1 MTNEHDL
8 GDEFVQRRAV
18 RVGAAA
24 QAAARGES
32 ATPELETPKGSGSDA
47 SLSDRVRSGV
57 EADPTR
63 GLSSPEDV
71 AAATPMGRQRFDTPA
86 TQGPVRVNTNL
97 DAMPEGPRA
106 ENTRGGG
113 SPMLLG
119 DDVSVSDAV
128 RSGYRSVPLP
138 FDMEQT
144 RKRNFQRA
152 ASGQGGLATMVLDAL
167 GIPKPSPKKM
177 AVLDAAIEAIDFSS
191 SAGEAITTDLIA
203 RGVDHDTAEL
213 IGAGSSV
220 LASLAYGGKGKLSPQ
235 GLRAARKLAQKAA
248 GLDLDKFARDIVD
261 LTEKHGGATYNLA
274 QGKNLAGEKAFAVA
288 IAQDRAKIFGKDEA
302 LTSSLTDR
310 LAKGAIFDGELA
322 TRLENDALEK
332 AENIKALIGKRI
344 GKGGEVKQIPMP
356 TAEEIESLRKT
367 SPILNDLGALG
378 AAIIWRGGDLKSS
391 PMRNARQ
398 VFEDEMMSLF
408 GDSIQPLLDQ
418 VWNEKIPLA
427 IKKLVDTLGS
437 GKSLPNTFEL
447 MNLFNEGKSG
457 LSWYSRS
464 REELERI
471 FGNKWELVADL
482 IAATSPNNAVIP
494 NVKKALNILTD
505 FVIGG
510 VNRALGNLD
519 PKDIHRKFV
528 EQALTGQAITGPKI
542 GPFAA
547 AIKGDPNAVVLDIW
561 MMRVFGFAGDS
572 PSDVQRI
579 YMTKIILDE
588 STRLGVEPRQYQAAL
603 WVAKK
608 IRDEG
613 KDTFIADLDDVVK
626 RVLKERPQLLERFG
640 LTVSDLGD
648 SATTAVTAL
657 VTARI
662 ALEAANGGDAETEI
676 NNTLMAAGIAGGL
689 TPKATKQLAAMI
701 NKMRGHLTKLVRPV
715 QIKAGTKAELDA
727 LLRDGESAIQAGDKV
742 LQINWATI
750 RDPQQVDDLVES
762 VIESRKLGS
771 GNKTKAT
778 ISELRDLAR
787 NLNMDPV
794 VFLARNPEYGNLRSD
809 EVLAVTDV
817 IVKSRNRL
825 RSLAADHLADPTN
838 EMLADAFAQQYGI
851 HAALIQR
858 FEDSASDIG
867 RAMRMLQEA
876 TGRIGGDVR
885 TVANIEDLRSKGMLS
900 APARQKDA
908 LQKLD
913 TMVTDAV
920 MGDIRPMSGA
930 ERPPIRTGKDAMG
943 RLQGLADEAQ
953 DPVEWSKRFDKPG
966 GPSEQSKL
974 VQKAIDTKTVAQ
986 MVLAAQ
992 DPEVVVKGFT
1002 RKGFEAIT
1010 EVWINA
1016 LLSNVQGHAANILSN
1031 SLVAAIAPF
1040 ERGLAGVGAYMRG
1053 AGAASDRVFAGEAA
1067 AMYVG
1072 MIHGFIDAVTSSVKT
1087 MQTGVSS
1094 FATKEVRT
1102 GAVQEL
1108 LGSAHNTLLGRST
1121 EYLATLPSRAMLA
1134 EDEYFEVINERAEL
1148 WAQAY
1153 RHAMRSGARDVKSVK
1168 AAVEGFLA
1176 SPPATVKEAARAFA
1190 ETQTFSQDLP
1200 ESLRGLQHF
1209 ASQPAVKYIM
1219 PFFKTPTNI
1228 FLYNLE
1234 RFPIL
1239 NLAVKDMRE
1248 NILKPTAAGDLARAK
1263 MAMGAMAVATAWY
1276 LAQSGIITGR
1286 GPIDPDLNRDWKAEG
1301 NLPYSRIYE
1310 DGTAKGFNRLDPY
1323 GALFGI
1329 VADFQQVSGELEA
1342 DELDEV
1348 ALALTVAFS
1357 NNFLSKTYVQGLSE
1371 ALETVTINRPGEK
1384 HSNFWRKL
1392 GGSAVPAGVAGAERV
1407 VDPAMSDVQSLR
1419 DEIYSRIP
1427 GWSKEVPARRY
1438 INGEKRTVPAM
1449 WGPDFLS
1456 PIPTSKKANDPRWR
1470 EILDQKISLSMPLRA
1485 VGGPPPSQV
1494 GPEKARAGVKLD
1506 PWQYDRLVQLAGNE
1520 FKLPVGVVQQVASA
1534 WGVKDVPTESQGM
1547 WDMMG
1552 LLVTSPV
1559 YQQLKATASGPESEA
1574 ARQIRRLVNLYQ
1586 NLAEN
1591 YVIHGPHTPEDAELF
1606 KDVKAKWTEKQLDRI
1621 EVRSGRSARVTAE
1634 GVVNELLKGINR

>member
-1 MTNEHDL
+1 VY
-8 GDEFVQRRAV
+8 G
-18 RVGAAA
+18 
-24 QAAARGES
+24 QAAAAVS
-32 ATPELETPKGSGSDA
+32 NGSFQPQKVFLPSK
-47 SLSDRVRSGV
+47 L
-57 EADPTR
+57 
-63 GLSSPEDV
+63 GL
-71 AAATPMGRQRFDTPA
+71 
-86 TQGPVRVNTNL
+86 VN
-97 DAMPEGPRA
+97 E
-106 ENTRGGG
+106 
-113 SPMLLG
+113 
-119 DDVSVSDAV
+119 
-128 RSGYRSVPLP
+128 
-138 FDMEQT
+138 
-144 RKRNFQRA
+144 
-152 ASGQGGLATMVLDAL
+152 
-167 GIPKPSPKKM
+167 
-177 AVLDAAIEAIDFSS
+177 
-191 SAGEAITTDLIA
+191 
-203 RGVDHDTAEL
+203 
-213 IGAGSSV
+213 
-220 LASLAYGGKGKLSPQ
+220 
-235 GLRAARKLAQKAA
+235 
-248 GLDLDKFARDIVD
+248 
-261 LTEKHGGATYNLA
+261 
-274 QGKNLAGEKAFAVA
+274 
-288 IAQDRAKIFGKDEA
+288 
-302 LTSSLTDR
+302 TSSITDR
-310 LAKGAIFDGELA
+310 LAKGAIFDGEA
-322 TRLENDALEK
+322 SARLESDALAK
-332 AENIKALIGKRI
+332 AEKIRDLIGKRI

-356 TAEEIESLRKT
+356 TAEEIESLRGT

-391 PMRNARQ
+391 PIRNARQ

-464 REELERI
+464 REELKRI

-572 PSDVQRI
+572 PSDVQRV

-885 TVANIEDLRSKGMLS
+885 TVSNIEDLRAQGMLS
-900 APARQKDA
+900 
-908 LQKLD
+908 
-913 TMVTDAV
+913 
-920 MGDIRPMSGA
+920 
-930 ERPPIRTGKDAMG
+930 GK
-943 RLQGLADEAQ
+943 
-953 DPVEWSKRFDKPG
+953 PT
-966 GPSEQSKL
+966 GPSDRSKL
-974 VQKAIDTKTVAQ
+974 VQKEIDTKTVAQ
-986 MVLAAQ
+986 MILAAE
-992 DPEVVVKGFT
+992 DSGVVVKGFLE
-1002 RKGFEAIT
+1002 KGFNAAT

-1134 EDEYFEVINERAEL
+1134 EDEYFKVINERAEL